1 MLRPVRR
8 AALVAGIAVLAAP
21 TSAHGAPLA
30 NRCFAMTSPVSG
42 HSYGRFYVKP
52 TGPATLLLYDRG
64 RRLLSV
70 GSGSSTA
77 RTTTPG
83 PPAEWASRRSGRF
96 LVLRSTSSGRVL
108 AASGRKLVTVPA
120 GGHVRARL
128 FRFTTAR
135 GCATY
140 PEATIGASGRP
151 FRKLYG
157 FADAH
162 LHVPAQ
168 LRAGG
173 LVIGGDNFNRFGVS
187 EALGHDADKH
197 GSDGSLDVT
206 GNLLRNGTPTGTHD
220 THGWPTF
227 AGWPTFDTYTHQ
239 QIYYRW
245 LERAWMAG
253 ERLVVAQTVEDE
265 SICNIEPRKS
275 HSCDEMQTVEAEVRE
290 LRALQAYIDAQA
302 GGRGRGWFRLVTGP
316 RAARRAIVRGKLAV
330 LIGVESSDPFGC
342 SEFQGQPQCAKAD
355 IDRGI
360 ARMRKIGVRTMFVAH
375 WVDNALAGAAL
386 EGGDKGTFIATLNI
400 EQTGQP
406 FSTGPCPHPG
416 QGEVPQGAAPLPG
429 VPQPVSGAAPVTGAA
444 ERQCNTR
451 GLTALG
457 EYAVRRLMDNHMLV
471 EVDHLSEVARDRV
484 LQLAATRHYPLVS
497 SHTNTGGLWVPVEL
511 QQLYKLG
518 GFATARIDDAS
529 VLPGSILSFKRYGAT
544 GVGLGSDTGGFNALP
559 AAAADAAKHPLRY
572 PFHSFDG
579 RVKFTRERTGTRSFD
594 VNRDGVAHYGLLPD
608 LLANVERQPRGRRA
622 LSLLFGSAAAY
633 LRTWRL
639 TGAAG

>member
-1 MLRPVRR
+1 VK
-8 AALVAGIAVLAAP
+8 ALAVAVALGALACVPCAE
-21 TSAHGAPLA
+21 GAPLA
-30 NRCFAMTSPVSG
+30 NHCFTMRSASG
-42 HSYGRFYVKP
+42 GQSHGRFYVKP
-52 TGPATLLLYDRG
+52 TGFRTLLLYDRS
-64 RRLLSV
+64 RRSLSV
-70 GSGSSTA
+70 GAGNKTA
-77 RTTTPG
+77 RVATPG
-83 PPAEWASRRSGRF
+83 PPAEWALRPSGKS
-96 LVLRSTSSGRVL
+96 LVLRSTANGRVL
-108 AASGRKLVTVPA
+108 AASGRSLVTVPA
-120 GGHVRARL
+120 GGHSRARR
-128 FRFTTAR
+128 FRFTRAR
-135 GCATY
+135 GCAAF
-140 PEATIGASGRP
+140 PEANVGATGRP
-151 FRKLYG
+151 FRNKLYG
-157 FADAH
+157 VADAH
-162 LHVPAQ
+162 LHIPAA

-187 EALGHDADKH
+187 EALGQDADKH
-197 GSDGSLDVT
+197 GSDGSLDFT

-275 HSCDEMQTVEAEVRE
+275 HSCDEMQTIEAEVRE
-290 LRALQAYIDAQA
+290 LRALQTYIDAQA
-302 GGRGRGWFRLVTGP
+302 GGRGRGWFRLVYGP
-316 RAARRAIVRGKLAV
+316 SAARRAILHGKLAV

-342 SEFQGQPQCAKAD
+342 SEFQGQPQCTKAD

-360 ARMRKIGVRTMFVAH
+360 ARMHQIGVRTMFVAH

-406 FSTGPCPHPG
+406 FSTGPCPHPE
-416 QGEVPQGAAPLPG
+416 QGEVVGPPAPLPG
-429 VPQPVSGAAPVTGAA
+429 MSQSVSGAPPMTAA
-444 ERQCNTR
+444 DSGQRQCNTR
-451 GLTALG
+451 GLTDLG
-457 EYAVRRLMDNHMLV
+457 DYAVRRLMDDHMLI
-471 EVDHLSEVARDRV
+471 EVDHLSEYARDRV
-484 LQLAATRHYPLVS
+484 LQIAAARHYPLVS
-497 SHTNTGGLWVPVEL
+497 SHTNTGGLWVPDEL
-511 QQLYKLG
+511 RQLYELG

-529 VLPGSILSFKRYGAT
+529 AMAPSLLSFKRYGAT

-559 AAAADAAKHPLRY
+559 GPAADAAKHPLRY
-572 PFHSFDG
+572 PFRSFDG
-579 RVKFTRERTGTRSFD
+579 KVRFTRERTGMRTFD

-608 LLANVERQPRGRRA
+608 LLANVARQPRGRRA

-639 TGAAG
+639 TGAGG